1 MRRVSLLL
9 FCFSFAPQLSIGQ
22 EPPKPGAV
30 SGRVVHGLTGEPV
43 RKAMVTLTMQR
54 TTVQGMTGSDGTFR
68 IPQVQPGEYRM
79 AATRTGFLRGSYPA
93 AVKVEAGQTMS
104 GIEIRMNPQ
113 SVVAGKVVD
122 EDGDPVE
129 RAFVS
134 LVPLRGATARR
145 GPGMGGATND
155 LGEFRLAGVAPGR
168 YYVVARR
175 EGTFVAPGS
184 TQEYGY
190 PPTYYPA
197 ARDESSAAPVA
208 VTAGQDATGL
218 TIPLRRTTMQRIRG
232 RVEGM
237 AKTSGREG
245 YQVMVAPRG
254 AGMLQGGRGGFAGGG
269 GRVRP
274 DGAFETA
281 GLPPGSY
288 TLQVIQF
295 AQGPPVVVGRTN
307 VELGDTPV
315 DNIVLYAGA
324 PLEVT
329 GQIRTDAVSNLDLSK
344 VRVALSGPMGMG
356 MGMGMGPGMGQAAV
370 KADGSFVIRRVGR
383 ELLPITVTAP
393 QGTYVKSITV
403 AGQDVLRTGL
413 DLTAADAVAPVEIVL
428 GTKPATVNG
437 QVKETA
443 AGVVW
448 LIGPNPN
455 ARLTATIDAQGRF
468 SLGGLAPGEYRA
480 VALETAEMVG
490 EMDEENQ
497 RKVQGKFEK
506 VKVAE
511 GENVTVTLTLVS
523 QKDLESGN

>member
-1 MRRVSLLL
+1 MRPVSLLL
-9 FCFSFAPQLSIGQ
+9 FCLSFAVSQ
-22 EPPKPGAV
+22 ETPKPGAV

-43 RKAMVTLTMQR
+43 RKAMVTLTTQR
-54 TTVQGMTGSDGTFR
+54 TTVEGMTGSDGTFR
-68 IPQVQPGEYRM
+68 IAQVQPGEYRM
-79 AATRTGFLRGSYPA
+79 TATRTGFLRGTYPA
-93 AVKVEAGQTMS
+93 AVKVEAGQTVT

-134 LVPLRGATARR
+134 LVPSRGASARR
-145 GPGMGGATND
+145 GPMLGGATND
-155 LGEFRLAGVAPGR
+155 LGEFRLSGVAPGR

-184 TQEYGY
+184 TQEFGY
-190 PPTYYPA
+190 PPTYYPS

-208 VTAGQDATGL
+208 VSAGQDATGL

-245 YQVMVAPRG
+245 YQVMVAPRRP
-254 AGMLQGGRGGFAGGG
+254 GMLQGGRGGFAGGG

-281 GLPPGSY
+281 GMPPGSY

-307 VELGDTPV
+307 VEVGDAPV
-315 DNIVLYAGA
+315 ENIVLYAGA

-329 GQIRTDAVSNLDLSK
+329 GQIRTDATSSIDLGK
-344 VRVALSGPMGMG
+344 VRVALSGPGMG
-356 MGMGMGPGMGQAAV
+356 MGQATV
-370 KADGSFVIRRVGR
+370 KPDGSFVIRRVGR
-383 ELLPITVTAP
+383 ELFPITVTAP

-403 AGQDVLRTGL
+403 AGQDVLLTGL
-413 DLTAADAVAPVEIVL
+413 DLTAADAVAPMEIVL
-428 GTKPATVNG
+428 GTKPAAVNG
-437 QVKETA
+437 QVKEAA

-448 LIGPNPN
+448 LAGANRN
-455 ARLTATIDAQGRF
+455 ARLTAAIDAQGRF

-511 GENVTVTLTLVS
+511 GENVTVTLTLVT
-523 QKDLESGN
+523 QKELESGNSL